1 MTSCGTAVED
11 KYATSGGSV
20 APSDELLELKQE
32 CSELREQLARL
43 KEEKAEA
50 KAAGTGRTSP
60 LPPVRGASHARVDP
74 GP

>member
-43 KEEKAEA
+43 KEEKAE
-50 KAAGTGRTSP
+50 GRTSP